1 MQTTLAFQGIAW
13 RFVSYLASGSEHWCE
28 WQFGFLVGTT
38 EKHSKHSFL
47 WIYWDILY
55 FHCSDLSALVFHS
68 CVNMKFPVDIRC
80 WVSLQVLLYHLHIFF
95 DEVFLYIF
103 YSFLCNKL
111 YFKVILESKQNWV
124 KGIES
129 ESEVAQSCLTLCNPM
144 DYSLPGSSVHGIFQ
158 TRVLEWV
165 AIAFSRGSSQ
175 PRDWTRVSHIVG
187 RHFTVWATRE
197 VWKVQRYPQYPLVS
211 IHT

>member
-103 YSFLCNKL
+103 YSFLCNKIFSVVFYNFEL
-111 YFKVILESKQNWV
+111 FSGKFAQDKPQIIWQLLLLIL
-124 KGIES
+124 
-129 ESEVAQSCLTLCNPM
+129 
-144 DYSLPGSSVHGIFQ
+144 DYSIVEMQLSFLTYSKSEFIFS
-158 TRVLEWV
+158 
-165 AIAFSRGSSQ
+165 AIIY
-175 PRDWTRVSHIVG
+175 DEI
-187 RHFTVWATRE
+187 
-197 VWKVQRYPQYPLVS
+197 
-211 IHT
+211 